1 MRVDTGSQQLIIQ
14 LSQHGLAV
22 KCSLLLLVDVYAS
35 CEFYNNN
42 NNKCI
47 GDDTKAAA
55 RQILNCIKNE
65 KNKIWQKRF
74 SICRIEFLYPVMW
87 HVALES

>member
-55 RQILNCIKNE
+55 RQILNCIKN
-65 KNKIWQKRF
+65 KIF
-74 SICRIEFLYPVMW
+74 SICPMEFLHPAMW
-87 HVALES
+87 DDHGIDFIR